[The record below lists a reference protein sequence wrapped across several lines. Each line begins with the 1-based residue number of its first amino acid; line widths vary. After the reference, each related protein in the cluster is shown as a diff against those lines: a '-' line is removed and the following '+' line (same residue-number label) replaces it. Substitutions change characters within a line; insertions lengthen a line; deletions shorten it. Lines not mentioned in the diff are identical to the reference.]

1 MVSILKLPSI
11 KSWDKIGMLFSTITK
26 NKTEWG
32 NLANKIN
39 KLAGVLSV
47 EDCSKFINISL
58 VTGQNQIVWLLVSS

>member
-47 EDCSKFINISL
+47 E
-58 VTGQNQIVWLLVSS
+58 IVQAL

>member
-47 EDCSKFINISL
+47 EDCSKLYKHFIESL
-58 VTGQNQIVWLLVSS
+58 VRTK